1 MISEEAQMEKVAHLE
16 RKIDRLEQSVSLRL
30 GSHIVKSVRHP
41 WRAPFLIFT
50 LPWQMLLVGFEILRK
65 RSTSDSDPV
74 VEISD
79 GSQKKLERIEEAPD
93 KPVKP
98 KGKPIL
104 PLTVSEL
111 KPHFCDESRHRFEY
125 QLMKQ
130 VHRFFQSRNI
140 AYWAIGGTLLGQ
152 VKYAGIIPWDHDID
166 LFTEMLPQSVEQE
179 LMDEMSAI
187 DGCSVR
193 RWLWDGRRPG
203 IQIHDTRGSFKIAID
218 IFYAYFHEGTF
229 YSLGANIHKFP
240 EQGRQGIDRI
250 INPGL
255 RNVDFG
261 SVAICVP
268 SPEATQEY
276 LDWKFG
282 DNWMD
287 EYVIF
292 NFVDKTSIRFP
303 ANPEMDAELTNF
315 VLNRSSI

>member
-1 MISEEAQMEKVAHLE
+1 MGNDTMISGEVQMGNPT
-16 RKIDRLEQSVSLRL
+16 RSLSAANTEL
-30 GSHIVKSVRHP
+30 
-41 WRAPFLIFT
+41 F
-50 LPWQMLLVGFEILRK
+50 
-65 RSTSDSDPV
+65 
-74 VEISD
+74 
-79 GSQKKLERIEEAPD
+79 
-93 KPVKP
+93 
-98 KGKPIL
+98 
-104 PLTVSEL
+104 SEF
-111 KPHFCDESRHRFEY
+111 KPHFCDESCHRFEY

-166 LFTEMLPQSVEQE
+166 LFTEMLPRSVEQE
-179 LMDEMSAI
+179 LMDEISAI

-203 IQIHDTRGSFKIAID
+203 IQIHDTRGSSKIAID
-218 IFYAYFHEGTF
+218 IFYAHFHEDTI
-229 YSLGANIHKFP
+229 YSLGMNIPNFP

>member
-1 MISEEAQMEKVAHLE
+1 MEKIA
-16 RKIDRLEQSVSLRL
+16 R
-30 GSHIVKSVRHP
+30 
-41 WRAPFLIFT
+41 
-50 LPWQMLLVGFEILRK
+50 
-65 RSTSDSDPV
+65 
-74 VEISD
+74 
-79 GSQKKLERIEEAPD
+79 
-93 KPVKP
+93 
-98 KGKPIL
+98 
-104 PLTVSEL
+104 PLSAANTELFSEL

-166 LFTEMLPQSVEQE
+166 LFTEMLPRSVEQE
-179 LMDEMSAI
+179 LMDEISAI

-203 IQIHDTRGSFKIAID
+203 IQIHDSRAAKIAID
-218 IFYAYFHEGTF
+218 IFYAHFHEDTI
-229 YSLGANIHKFP
+229 YSLGMNIPNFP

-261 SVAICVP
+261 PGTICVP

-292 NFVDKTSIRFP
+292 NFHDNTSIRYL

-315 VLNRSSI
+315 VINRSSA